1 MLASDVGPGKEVGLV
16 RAQGLPQ
23 ETVLYGLG
31 EVGDEWEGAF
41 EIGVSSGQITV
52 GTRGPDLLVI
62 VRVTNHNDYTL
73 FLCMH
78 RRRTVHRCRLRSQC
92 LHITNLQ
99 AYMEIG

>member
-1 MLASDVGPGKEVGLV
+1 MLSSDVGPGKEVGLV

-52 GTRGPDLLVI
+52 DTRGPDLLVI
-62 VRVTNHNDYTL
+62 VRFTNHIMIIHHFSACTTAERCTAVGY
-73 FLCMH
+73 
-78 RRRTVHRCRLRSQC
+78 VHSVRL
-92 LHITNLQ
+92 L
-99 AYMEIG
+99 